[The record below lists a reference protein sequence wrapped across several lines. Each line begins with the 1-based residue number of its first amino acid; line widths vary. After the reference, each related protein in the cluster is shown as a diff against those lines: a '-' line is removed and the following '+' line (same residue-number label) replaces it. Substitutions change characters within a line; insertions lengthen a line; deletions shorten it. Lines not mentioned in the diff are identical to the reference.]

1 MPAVLRFAFLMRKAL
16 AVIGSCLAL
25 LLALLVVRAALFRP
39 QPVTVEPVTLPEVDA
54 QSAAL
59 HLAQALRFPTISHE
73 DPAAFDS
80 RMFSLLH
87 AYLRQSYPRAHSE
100 LELELVGPASLLY
113 TWKGE
118 EDLPPVV
125 FMAHQDVVPIEPGT
139 EEAWSHRPFG
149 GELADGYIWGRGA
162 MDDKGSLIGILE
174 AVETLLARGF
184 RPKRTVYLVLGHD
197 EEVGGEEGAAAV
209 AELLKS
215 RGVRPL
221 FVLDEGGAV
230 ADGFLPG
237 LGRPLAT
244 IGIAEKGAASVEIE
258 VKAEGG
264 HSSVPPRQTAIGILS
279 RALVRLE
286 DNPLPGGI
294 QGPFREMLLTVGR
307 EMPFSRRLVLA
318 NLWLFGPLVERQ
330 LSRVP
335 AADSMMRT
343 STAVTI
349 VEGGVKANVLPS
361 RATAVVNF
369 RIAPGDTVEGVLDH
383 VRRVIADPRVSVVEA
398 RETREP
404 SPVSPTDSEG
414 YRLVERTIR
423 QIFPEAIVA
432 PYLLPGG
439 TDSRHFT
446 ALTRDV
452 YRFGAIRVG
461 SDDLRRAHGTD
472 ERLSVDVLVQMVAFY
487 TQLLTSV

>member
-1 MPAVLRFAFLMRKAL
+1 MLPFAVLMRKAL

-25 LLALLVVRAALFRP
+25 LLALLVVRAVLFRP
-39 QPVTVEPVTLPEVDA
+39 QPVAVEPLAAPEVDA

-59 HLAQALRFPTISHE
+59 HLSQALRFPTISHE
-73 DPAAFDS
+73 DPADFDS
-80 RMFSLLH
+80 AVFSLLH
-87 AYLRQSYPRAHSE
+87 AYLRQSYPRAHAE
-100 LELELVGPASLLY
+100 LELEVVGPASLLY

-118 EDLPPVV
+118 ELDLPPVV
-125 FMAHQDVVPIEPGT
+125 LMAHQDVVPIEPGT
-139 EEAWSHRPFG
+139 EGEWSQRPFG
-149 GELADGYIWGRGA
+149 GELADDYIWGRGA
-162 MDDKGSLIGILE
+162 MDDKGSLVAILE

-184 RPKRTVYLVLGHD
+184 RPKRTVYLVFGHD
-197 EEVGGEEGAAAV
+197 EEVGGEAGAAVV

-215 RGVRPL
+215 RDVRPFL
-221 FVLDEGGAV
+221 VLDEGGAI
-230 ADGFLPG
+230 AEGFLPG
-237 LGRPLAT
+237 LSRPLAT
-244 IGIAEKGAASVEIE
+244 VGVAEKGAASVEIA
-258 VKAEGG
+258 VKVEGG

-294 QGPFREMLLTVGR
+294 QGPFRDMLLTVGR
-307 EMPFSRRLVLA
+307 EMTFSRRLVLA

-330 LSRVP
+330 LSSIP
-335 AADSMMRT
+335 AADTMMRT

-349 VEGGVKANVLPS
+349 VDGGVKANVLPS
-361 RATAVVNF
+361 KATAVVNF

-383 VRRVIADPRVSVVEA
+383 VRQVIGDPRVSVVEA

-446 ALTRDV
+446 ALTSDV

-487 TQLLTSV
+487 MQLLMGV

>member
-1 MPAVLRFAFLMRKAL
+1 MLPFAVLMRKAL

-25 LLALLVVRAALFRP
+25 LLALLVVRAVLFRP
-39 QPVTVEPVTLPEVDA
+39 QPVAVEPLAAPEVDA

-59 HLAQALRFPTISHE
+59 HLSQSVRFPTISHE
-73 DPAAFDS
+73 DPADFDS
-80 RMFSLLH
+80 GAFSLFH
-87 AYLRQSYPRAHSE
+87 AYLRQSYPRAHTE
-100 LELELVGPASLLY
+100 LELEVVGPASLLY

-118 EDLPPVV
+118 ELDLPPVV
-125 FMAHQDVVPIEPGT
+125 LMAHQDVVPIEPGT
-139 EEAWSHRPFG
+139 EGEWSQRPFG
-149 GELADGYIWGRGA
+149 GELADDYIWGRGA
-162 MDDKGSLIGILE
+162 MDDKGSLVAILE

-184 RPKRTVYLVLGHD
+184 RPKRTVYLVFGHD
-197 EEVGGEEGAAAV
+197 EEVGGEAGAAVV

-215 RGVRPL
+215 RDVRPFL
-221 FVLDEGGAV
+221 VLDEGGAI
-230 ADGFLPG
+230 AEGFLPG
-237 LGRPLAT
+237 LSRPLAT
-244 IGIAEKGAASVEIE
+244 VGVAEKGAASVEIA
-258 VKAEGG
+258 VKVEGG

-307 EMPFSRRLVLA
+307 EMSFSRRLVLA

-330 LSRVP
+330 LSSIP
-335 AADSMMRT
+335 AADTMMRT

-361 RATAVVNF
+361 TATAVVNF

-383 VRRVIADPRVSVVEA
+383 VRQVIGDPRVSVVEA

-404 SPVSPTDSEG
+404 SPVSPTDSDG

-446 ALTRDV
+446 ALTSDV

-472 ERLSVDVLVQMVAFY
+472 ERLSVDVLVQIVAFY
-487 TQLLTSV
+487 MQLLMGV

>member
-1 MPAVLRFAFLMRKAL
+1 MGKKTRKSL
-16 AVIGSCLAL
+16 AVIGTVLGL
-25 LLALLVVRAALFRP
+25 LVAVLVVRAALFRP
-39 QPVTVEPVTLPEVDA
+39 QPMAVEPVAEPEVDVQA
-54 QSAAL
+54 AAL
-59 HLAQALRFPTISHE
+59 HLSQALRFPTISHE
-73 DPAAFDS
+73 DPADFDS
-80 RMFSLLH
+80 GAFSLLH
-87 AYLRQSYPRAHSE
+87 AYLGQSYPKAHAE
-100 LELELVGPASLLY
+100 LALELVGPASLLY
-113 TWKGE
+113 TWTGE
-118 EDLPPVV
+118 EPDLPPVV
-125 FMAHQDVVPIEPGT
+125 LMAHQDVVPIEPGT
-139 EEAWSHRPFG
+139 EGEWTHRPFG
-149 GELADGYIWGRGA
+149 GEIAGGFLWGRGA
-162 MDDKGSLIGILE
+162 MDDKGSLIAILE

-184 RPKRTVYLVLGHD
+184 RPKRTVHLVFGHD
-197 EEVGGEEGAAAV
+197 EEVGGERGAAAV

-215 RGVRPL
+215 RGVRPFL
-221 FVLDEGGAV
+221 VLDEGGAI

-237 LGRPLAT
+237 LDRPLAT
-244 IGIAEKGAASVEIE
+244 VGVAEKGAASVEIE
-258 VKAEGG
+258 VKVAGG

-294 QGPFREMLLTVGR
+294 QGPFRDMLLTVGR

-349 VEGGVKANVLPS
+349 VGGGVKANVLPS
-361 RATAVVNF
+361 KATAVVNF
-369 RIAPGDTVEGVLDH
+369 RIAPGDTVESVLDH
-383 VRRVIADPRVSVVEA
+383 VRRVIADPRVTVVEA

-423 QIFPEAIVA
+423 QIFPEAVVA

-446 ALTRDV
+446 ALTPEV
-452 YRFGAIRVG
+452 YRFGALRVG

-472 ERLSVDVLVQMVAFY
+472 ERISVEVLAKMVAFY
-487 TQLLTSV
+487 QRFLMGV

>member
-1 MPAVLRFAFLMRKAL
+1 MLPFAVLMRKAL

-39 QPVTVEPVTLPEVDA
+39 QPVAVEPLAAPEVDA

-59 HLAQALRFPTISHE
+59 HLSQSVRFPTISHE
-73 DPAAFDS
+73 DPADFDS
-80 RMFSLLH
+80 GAFSLFH
-87 AYLRQSYPRAHSE
+87 AYLRQSYPRAHTE
-100 LELELVGPASLLY
+100 LELEVVGPASLLY

-118 EDLPPVV
+118 ELDLPPVV
-125 FMAHQDVVPIEPGT
+125 LMAHQDVVPIEPGT
-139 EEAWSHRPFG
+139 EGEWSQRPFG
-149 GELADGYIWGRGA
+149 GELADDYIWGRGA
-162 MDDKGSLIGILE
+162 MDDKGSLVAILE

-184 RPKRTVYLVLGHD
+184 RPKRTVYLVFGHD
-197 EEVGGEEGAAAV
+197 EEVGGEAGAAVV

-215 RGVRPL
+215 RDVRPFL
-221 FVLDEGGAV
+221 VLDEGGAI
-230 ADGFLPG
+230 AEGFLPG
-237 LGRPLAT
+237 LSRPLAT
-244 IGIAEKGAASVEIE
+244 VGVAEKGAASVEIA
-258 VKAEGG
+258 VKVEGG

-307 EMPFSRRLVLA
+307 EMSFSRRLVLA

-330 LSRVP
+330 LSSIP
-335 AADSMMRT
+335 AADTMMRT

-361 RATAVVNF
+361 TATAVVNF

-383 VRRVIADPRVSVVEA
+383 VRQVIGDPRVSVVEA

-404 SPVSPTDSEG
+404 SPVSPTDSDG

-446 ALTRDV
+446 LLTSDV
-452 YRFGAIRVG
+452 YRFGPLLVG

-472 ERLSVDVLVQMVAFY
+472 ERLSVDVLVQIVAFY
-487 TQLLTSV
+487 MQLLMGV

>member
-1 MPAVLRFAFLMRKAL
+1 
-16 AVIGSCLAL
+16 
-25 LLALLVVRAALFRP
+25 
-39 QPVTVEPVTLPEVDA
+39 
-54 QSAAL
+54 
-59 HLAQALRFPTISHE
+59 
-73 DPAAFDS
+73 
-80 RMFSLLH
+80 
-87 AYLRQSYPRAHSE
+87 
-100 LELELVGPASLLY
+100 
-113 TWKGE
+113 
-118 EDLPPVV
+118 
-125 FMAHQDVVPIEPGT
+125 MAHQDVVPIEPGT
-139 EEAWSHRPFG
+139 EGEWRYRPFG
-149 GELADGYIWGRGA
+149 GELADGFIWGRGA
-162 MDDKGSLIGILE
+162 MDDKGSLVAILE

-184 RPKRTVYLVLGHD
+184 RPKRSIHLVFGHD
-197 EEVGGEEGAAAV
+197 EELGGERGAGAV

-215 RGVRPL
+215 RGVRPF
-221 FVLDEGGAV
+221 FVLDEGGAL

-237 LGRPLAT
+237 LDRPIAT
-244 IGIAEKGAASVEIE
+244 VGVAEKGAASVEIE
-258 VKAEGG
+258 VKVEGG

-294 QGPFREMLLTVGR
+294 QGPFRDTLLTVGP
-307 EMPFSRRLVLA
+307 EMSFSRRLVLA
-318 NLWLFGPLVERQ
+318 NLWLFGPLVEWQ

-349 VEGGVKANVLPS
+349 IDGGVKSNVLPS
-361 RATAVVNF
+361 KATAVVNF
-369 RIAPGDTVEGVLDH
+369 RIAPGDTVQGVLDH
-383 VRRVIADPRVSVVEA
+383 VRRVTFDPRVSVAEA

-404 SPVSPTDSEG
+404 SPVSSTDSEG

-446 ALTRDV
+446 ALTPDV
-452 YRFGAIRVG
+452 YRFGPIRVG

-472 ERLSVDVLVQMVAFY
+472 ERVSVDVLAKMVAFY
-487 TQLLTSV
+487 LRLLASL

>member
-1 MPAVLRFAFLMRKAL
+1 VPAVLPFAVLMRKAL
-16 AVIGSCLAL
+16 AVIGSAIAL

-39 QPVTVEPVTLPEVDA
+39 PPVTVEPVGVPEVDA

-59 HLAQALRFPTISHE
+59 HLSQALRFPTISHE
-73 DPAAFDS
+73 DPADFDS
-80 RMFSLLH
+80 GAFSLLH
-87 AYLRQSYPRAHSE
+87 AYLGQSYPRAHS
-100 LELELVGPASLLY
+100 ELELVGPASLLY

-118 EDLPPVV
+118 EPDLPPVV
-125 FMAHQDVVPIEPGT
+125 LMAHQDVVPIEPGT
-139 EEAWSHRPFG
+139 EGEWSYRPFG
-149 GELADGYIWGRGA
+149 GEIAGGYIWGRGA
-162 MDDKGSLIGILE
+162 MDDKGSLVAILE

-184 RPKRTVYLVLGHD
+184 RPKRSIYLAFGHD
-197 EEVGGEEGAAAV
+197 EEVGGEAGAAAIV
-209 AELLKS
+209 ELLKS
-215 RGVRPL
+215 RGVRPFL
-221 FVLDEGGAV
+221 VLDEGGAIV
-230 ADGFLPG
+230 EGFLPG
-237 LGRPLAT
+237 LGRPIAT
-244 IGIAEKGAASVEIE
+244 VGIAEKGAASVEIE
-258 VKAEGG
+258 VKVEGG

-294 QGPFREMLLTVGR
+294 QGPFRDMLLTVGR
-307 EMPFSRRLVLA
+307 EMSFSRRLVLA

-349 VEGGVKANVLPS
+349 IDGGVKSNVLPS
-361 RATAVVNF
+361 KATAVVNF

-383 VRRVIADPRVSVVEA
+383 VRRVTSDPRVSVVEA

-446 ALTRDV
+446 ALTSDV

-472 ERLSVDVLVQMVAFY
+472 ERVSVDVLTNMVAFY
-487 TQLLTSV
+487 MQLLSSV